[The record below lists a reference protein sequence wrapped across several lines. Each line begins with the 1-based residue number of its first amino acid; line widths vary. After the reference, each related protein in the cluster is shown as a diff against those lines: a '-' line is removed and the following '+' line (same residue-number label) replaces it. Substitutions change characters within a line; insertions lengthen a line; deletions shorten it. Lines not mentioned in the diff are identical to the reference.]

1 MRWRDPV
8 PERPRGA
15 ETPRQR
21 QVRGKSTWFLKPP
34 HCSSPAPHPPIWHLV
49 LLSYKSDENYTT
61 RRMDQWTWD
70 ISEEKVVSVT
80 K

>member
-1 MRWRDPV
+1 MEGPGPGTPTRSRDAP
-8 PERPRGA
+8 PASGERKKHLVLEATSLFVLRP
-15 ETPRQR
+15 
-21 QVRGKSTWFLKPP
+21 
-34 HCSSPAPHPPIWHLV
+34 SPPPIWHLV